1 MSLSSTRVRRENAG
15 NRMRALVEQQMQENA
30 SFGDDV
36 LDDAEDYV
44 VEAQDDVF
52 DDDFGST
59 DEDEE
64 QIDDEATVRAE
75 EKATRQQVQKKL
87 KTTLHRPKARATVSS
102 ALAMTDRPIISA
114 KSSTVGKPSPGA
126 ARQKRKA
133 ALGDPMLHSVRQ
145 SNRSSTKA
153 ATQQLQQKLVETTKR
168 RALVPQRPRV
178 VEVELTQEQKLEEA
192 NETEKL
198 NLASLDK
205 IIQGEEEGKA
215 KRATQKARVE
225 GSLLR
230 FRSFKWPIIQELD
243 NENIDV
249 MVTEARTSSSHG
261 GHASSFDSAS
271 APSPSPPPS
280 PHSQKV
286 ATGSFATQSTLTF
299 ENFTEDP
306 FLAYKNHPKRPQ
318 PHICAITG
326 LRARYRDPVLSVPY
340 ATKEAYATLKRLVGG
355 EYAWSPICQAYI
367 HSFDTIVPAGTPDKW
382 VNSTFGE
389 VIPPPA
395 SVADDLVGDGV
406 TVVSGKP
413 NKGKGKTQQAGAA
426 HGTAS
431 VDTVTAPANTMVEVI
446 P

>member
-1 MSLSSTRVRRENAG
+1 MSLSSTRARRENAG

-75 EKATRQQVQKKL
+75 EKAARQHVQKRL
-87 KTTLHRPKARATVSS
+87 NTRLHRPKARATVSS
-102 ALAMTDRPIISA
+102 ALAMTNRPVISA
-114 KSSTVGKPSPGA
+114 KSSTAGKPSPVA
-126 ARQKRKA
+126 ARQKRKI

-178 VEVELTQEQKLEEA
+178 VEVMLTQEQKLSEA
-192 NETEKL
+192 KETEQL

-205 IIQGEEEGKA
+205 IIQCEEEGKA

-225 GSLLR
+225 GPLLR
-230 FRSFKWPIIQELD
+230 FRSFKWPIIQELHHED
-243 NENIDV
+243 VDV
-249 MVTEARTSSSHG
+249 MEAL
-261 GHASSFDSAS
+261 DSTS
-271 APSPSPPPS
+271 APSPSPPPPLPLRS
-280 PHSQKV
+280 P
-286 ATGSFATQSTLTF
+286 AAAAPGSFAAQSTLTF
-299 ENFTEDP
+299 ENFAEDP
-306 FLAYKNHPKRPQ
+306 FVAYKNRPRRPQ
-318 PHICAITG
+318 PHICPITG

-367 HSFDTIVPAGTPDKW
+367 HPFDTQAPAGTPDKW

-389 VIPPPA
+389 VIPPPT
-395 SVADDLVGDGV
+395 SVADDLVGKAV
-406 TVVSGKP
+406 TVVNGKP
-413 NKGKGKTQQAGAA
+413 SKGKGKNQQMNAAHETVVVDTGAA
-426 HGTAS
+426 SA
-431 VDTVTAPANTMVEVI
+431 DTIVQVI
-446 P
+446 Q